1 MLFERPN
8 LRFVYVWNKKSK
20 FFVNYD
26 KWSRC
31 SRNAHYGAL
40 KTVKMLWFPALC
52 QWTLPGLCIWA
63 LPGGSQLSVHPS
75 CIGSSLL
82 LVEDHCLN
90 NFLEK
95 SQFSRKFTK
104 ICSHPIRLYH
114 FWSSKSLYQQ
124 NFFAESVFLDL
135 DSWSRFFV
143 WRVTQQIKLLE
154 VLFLVECGHACP
166 AKPKLGKTRQRSFS
180 VIWGVQ
186 AGWYC
191 SKQKFS

>member
-1 MLFERPN
+1 M
-8 LRFVYVWNKKSK
+8 VS
-20 FFVNYD
+20 
-26 KWSRC
+26 S
-31 SRNAHYGAL
+31 
-40 KTVKMLWFPALC
+40 
-52 QWTLPGLCIWA
+52 A
-63 LPGGSQLSVHPS
+63 LPVDPTRIVHLGPTRGLTAFRASELHWQFTVTRRGSLP
-75 CIGSSLL
+75 
-82 LVEDHCLN
+82 
-90 NFLEK
+90 K
-95 SQFSRKFTK
+95 QFSRKVPELFTK

-143 WRVTQQIKLLE
+143 WRVTHQIKLLE

>member
-20 FFVNYD
+20 FFVNYG

-75 CIGSSLL
+75 CIGSPLL

-95 SQFSRKFTK
+95 SLSYSPKYALIQSDCIIFDHQNLF
-104 ICSHPIRLYH
+104 
-114 FWSSKSLYQQ
+114 FYQQ

-143 WRVTQQIKLLE
+143 WRVTHQIKLLE
-154 VLFLVECGHACP
+154 VLILVECGHACP

>member
-95 SQFSRKFTK
+95 SLSYSPKYALIQSDCIIFDHQNLFFLSTKFLCGICFS
-104 ICSHPIRLYH
+104 
-114 FWSSKSLYQQ
+114 
-124 NFFAESVFLDL
+124 
-135 DSWSRFFV
+135 
-143 WRVTQQIKLLE
+143 
-154 VLFLVECGHACP
+154 
-166 AKPKLGKTRQRSFS
+166 
-180 VIWGVQ
+180 
-186 AGWYC
+186 
-191 SKQKFS
+191 